1 MNSTFMRRR
10 SDGDDAKARFHCANR
25 VLGRAGNQEWGVF
38 RCRVVLLRECY
49 VVWVE
54 GIQSSVREII

>member
-25 VLGRAGNQEWGVF
+25 VLGGAGNQEWGGFVAESCF
-38 RCRVVLLRECY
+38 CGNVMWYGSRVSRVP
-49 VVWVE
+49 
-54 GIQSSVREII
+54 